1 MALNTS
7 NRTCAKTVYLNL
19 QEDDGEF
26 YVRVLCDLPKAVS
39 ACDKASI
46 GRGQPSASPSSILS
60 SASQK
65 ATPRG
70 NNTLTAQ
77 AEVDHV
83 DGLWHIK
90 PVLNRRERVHMWTR
104 A

>member
-1 MALNTS
+1 M
-7 NRTCAKTVYLNL
+7 YLNL
-19 QEDDGEF
+19 QDDSEF
-26 YVRVLCDLPKAVS
+26 YVRVLCALLNAVS
-39 ACDKASI
+39 VYDKPSI
-46 GRGQPSASPSSILS
+46 GRGQPTASPSSIVSL
-60 SASQK
+60 ASPK